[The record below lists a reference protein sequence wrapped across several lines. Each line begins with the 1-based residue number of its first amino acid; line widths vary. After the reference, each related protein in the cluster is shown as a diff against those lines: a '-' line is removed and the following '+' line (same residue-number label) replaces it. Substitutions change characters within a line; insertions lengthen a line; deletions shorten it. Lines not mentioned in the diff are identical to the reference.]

1 MKISKFKDVDN
12 IDEKEHKKK
21 VENKLDLLH
30 SQDLTLH
37 QQLITENDSNLQEL
51 IENQEYNHGELIDQ
65 NSGFHAELI
74 GQNSDLHDELIAQ
87 NSTLHTAVDE
97 DLETIKLGISG
108 LQARSERTKIFN
120 QKINEDFVIMET
132 TDALMNLPYECAD
145 IFNPATPLREVNQYF
160 ILEEGMDEYHCSQR
174 QYNFD
179 TDNKYAIRLD
189 QYSGDSLGYFEAYGH
204 QENNSSDV
212 QIVNDTLYKLRL
224 RLDDVPADMP
234 LEDGFSIAFND
245 IEEDNILAFKRE
257 HTISGY
263 MIRYIVEGKMNS

>member
-21 VENKLDLLH
+21 VENKLDLLR

-37 QQLITENDSNLQEL
+37 QQLITEQDANLQEL
-51 IENQEYNHGELIDQ
+51 IENQEYNHSEQLEQ
-65 NSGFHAELI
+65 NSE
-74 GQNSDLHDELIAQ
+74 LHDELLAQ
-87 NSTLHTAVDE
+87 NSSLHAAVDE

-120 QKINEDFVIMET
+120 QEINEDFVIMET
-132 TDALMNLPYECAD
+132 TDELMRLPDECAD
-145 IFNPATPLREVNQYF
+145 IFNPSTALREVNQYF
-160 ILEEGMDEYHCSQR
+160 ILEEGIDEHHCSQR
-174 QYNFD
+174 KYNFD

-204 QENNSSDV
+204 QENNSSDI
-212 QIVNDTLYKLRL
+212 QIVNDTLYKLKL
-224 RLDDVPADMP
+224 RLDDITADMP
-234 LEDGFSIAFND
+234 LEDGFTMAFND
-245 IEEDNILAFKRE
+245 LEKDNILTFKRE

-263 MIRYIVEGKMNS
+263 MLRYIVEGKMNS

>member
-12 IDEKEHKKK
+12 VDEKEHKKK

-30 SQDLTLH
+30 SQDLELH
-37 QQLITENDSNLQEL
+37 QQLVAEQDSNLQEL
-51 IENQEYNHGELIDQ
+51 IENHG
-65 NSGFHAELI
+65 
-74 GQNSDLHDELIAQ
+74 DLHNELLTQ
-87 NSTLHTAVDE
+87 NTSLHAAVDE

-120 QKINEDFVIMET
+120 QEINEDFVIMET
-132 TDALMNLPYECAD
+132 TDALMSLPDECVD
-145 IFNPATPLREVNQYF
+145 IFNPATALREVNQYF
-160 ILEEGMDEYHCSQR
+160 ILEEGIDEHHCSQR
-174 QYNFD
+174 QFNFD

-212 QIVNDTLYKLRL
+212 EIMNDTLYKIKV
-224 RLDDVPADMP
+224 RLDDVEATIP

-245 IEEDNILAFKRE
+245 LEEDNVLSFKRE

-263 MIRYIVEGKMNS
+263 MLRYIVEGKMNS